1 MFQGPQI
8 SQTQQERILNY
19 IESGKKEGA
28 TVIMGGNKHGNEGF
42 FVQPTIFTNARPEMT
57 IVKEEIFGPVVVS
70 DYILL

>member
-1 MFQGPQI
+1 
-8 SQTQQERILNY
+8 
-19 IESGKKEGA
+19 
-28 TVIMGGNKHGNEGF
+28 MGGNKHGNEGF